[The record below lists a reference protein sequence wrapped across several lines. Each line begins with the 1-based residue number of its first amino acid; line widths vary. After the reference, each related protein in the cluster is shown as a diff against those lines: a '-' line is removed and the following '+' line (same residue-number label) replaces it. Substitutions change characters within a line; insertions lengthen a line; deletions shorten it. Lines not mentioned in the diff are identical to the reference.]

1 MQSATGLQGHSN
13 LLPLAHNAIMGLS
26 VKNVL
31 EAASLTRPSRMHRL
45 KYPPFVIIYTKKGA
59 VVRRADV
66 KALRFEV
73 TK

>member
-1 MQSATGLQGHSN
+1 
-13 LLPLAHNAIMGLS
+13 MGLS